1 MNLDTAK
8 LIYGRHDAW
17 AFFGFRVDAVLL
29 PLAGCGIPQREVD
42 SNITTTVPSAVRN
55 ESGEE
60 TQDDSALLAGA
71 VSPES
76 VQSDVEV
83 KGFVK
88 RSKTFGTIEYG
99 FDCAFSWSVH
109 ILKAVYFD

>member
-1 MNLDTAK
+1 MR
-8 LIYGRHDAW
+8 GRSL
-17 AFFGFRVDAVLL
+17 AFALTGAVLL

-42 SNITTTVPSAVRN
+42 SHITTTVPSAVRN